1 MSFKDLRE
9 FIDHLEKNGRL
20 KRITHPVDPAY
31 EMTEISDRTL
41 RAGGPALLFENP
53 IGYDVPVLTNLF
65 GTPER
70 VAIGMG
76 REDVK
81 ELREVGKLLAYLKE
95 PEPPKGFKDALEKL
109 PVFKQVLNMPAK
121 RLRKAPCQEI
131 VWQGD
136 EVDLDKIPVMSCWAE
151 DVAPLLTWGLT
162 VTKGPNKKR
171 QNLGIYRQQKIAK
184 NKIIMRWLAHRGGAL
199 DLRDWMETNPGKP
212 FPVSVAFGADPATI
226 LGAVTP
232 VPDTLSEYAFAGLLR
247 GSKTEVVKSISNE
260 LEVPASAEIVMEG
273 YIDPNEFADEG
284 PYGDHTGY
292 YNEKEKHHVF
302 TITHITMRKDPIYHS
317 TYTGR
322 PPDEPAVLGVA
333 LNEVFVPILQKQFPE
348 IEDFYLPPE
357 GCSYRMAVVTL
368 KKQYPGH
375 AKRVMMG
382 VWSFLRQFMYTKYVI
397 VCDESVNARDWDD
410 VVKAMTVN
418 MDPVRD
424 TVMIDNTPI
433 DSLDF
438 ASPVVGL
445 GSKMGLD
452 ATTKW
457 EAELATRPEVTTAE
471 SKAITQVDL
480 GSLKEQCRE
489 IVDIYLPPTANHQFA
504 VVTMK
509 KDQAGQSQALLEKL
523 WEYFADYT
531 DIKFIILCDED
542 VNASDWNDIIWAV
555 TTRMDP
561 DRDTIQLRGS
571 MTSSSKLGLDATNK
585 FATEVTRDWGIP
597 IKKDPKLV
605 AKVDEIWNQ
614 LGIL

>member
-1 MSFKDLRE
+1 
-9 FIDHLEKNGRL
+9 
-20 KRITHPVDPAY
+20 
-31 EMTEISDRTL
+31 
-41 RAGGPALLFENP
+41 
-53 IGYDVPVLTNLF
+53 
-65 GTPER
+65 
-70 VAIGMG
+70 
-76 REDVK
+76 
-81 ELREVGKLLAYLKE
+81 
-95 PEPPKGFKDALEKL
+95 
-109 PVFKQVLNMPAK
+109 
-121 RLRKAPCQEI
+121 
-131 VWQGD
+131 
-136 EVDLDKIPVMSCWAE
+136 
-151 DVAPLLTWGLT
+151 
-162 VTKGPNKKR
+162 
-171 QNLGIYRQQKIAK
+171 
-184 NKIIMRWLAHRGGAL
+184 
-199 DLRDWMETNPGKP
+199 
-212 FPVSVAFGADPATI
+212 
-226 LGAVTP
+226 
-232 VPDTLSEYAFAGLLR
+232 
-247 GSKTEVVKSISNE
+247 
-260 LEVPASAEIVMEG
+260 
-273 YIDPNEFADEG
+273 
-284 PYGDHTGY
+284 
-292 YNEKEKHHVF
+292 
-302 TITHITMRKDPIYHS
+302 
-317 TYTGR
+317 
-322 PPDEPAVLGVA
+322 
-333 LNEVFVPILQKQFPE
+333 
-348 IEDFYLPPE
+348 
-357 GCSYRMAVVTL
+357 MAVVTL

-480 GSLKEQCRE
+480 DSLKEQCRE

-504 VVTMK
+504 VVTMR